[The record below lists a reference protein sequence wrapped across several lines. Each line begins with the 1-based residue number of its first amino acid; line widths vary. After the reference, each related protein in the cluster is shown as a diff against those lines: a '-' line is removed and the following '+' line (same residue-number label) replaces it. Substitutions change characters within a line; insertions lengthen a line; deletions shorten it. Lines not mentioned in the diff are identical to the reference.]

1 MTSSV
6 AKGSLIVSKL
16 AAMVNRAPGR
26 SYDAAVN
33 GPGATPAGPWKFQVE
48 GAVAIA
54 TYHRPPRNLMTF
66 GDMEQLRPWLESIAA
81 DPGVGAVMLSS
92 GLAGYFVAHAD
103 LEELVAL
110 GEGRPAS
117 GDPRSW
123 YRTLRFIEEMPQP
136 VVAAINGQAWGGGFE
151 LALACALRLATSV
164 ASFRFLEVDLGL
176 MPGAGGV
183 QRATRIAGAGR
194 AADLVLNGSAVTAAD
209 ALAMGLVTA
218 ILPKRGFEPAA
229 REWCARL
236 AAKPRRALFAAKKAL
251 VAGLYAG
258 YDEALRNDGRMFATL
273 MADPEAL
280 DLERATIERYRT
292 ELPRSG

>member
-1 MTSSV
+1 V
-6 AKGSLIVSKL
+6 AL
-16 AAMVNRAPGR
+16 A
-26 SYDAAVN
+26 S
-33 GPGATPAGPWKFQVE
+33 
-48 GAVAIA
+48 
-54 TYHRPPRNLMTF
+54 YHRPPRNLMTF
-66 GDMEQLRPWLESIAA
+66 SDMEQLRPWLESVAA
-81 DPGVGAVMLSS
+81 NPAIGSVMLTSS
-92 GLAGYFVAHAD
+92 LAGYFVAHAD
-103 LEELVAL
+103 LEDLVAL
-110 GEGRPAS
+110 GEGREAS
-117 GDPRSW
+117 GDPRIW

-151 LALACALRLATSV
+151 LALACTLRLATPA

-183 QRATRIAGAGR
+183 QRATRIAGSGR
-194 AADLVLNGSAVTAAD
+194 AADLVLNGSTVTAAD

-258 YDEALRNDGRMFATL
+258 YDEALRNDGRTFATL
-273 MADPEAL
+273 MVDPEAL

-292 ELPRSG
+292 EPPGSV